1 LRSNRNYL
9 HINVKNSIFAYNLK
23 TKDMVL
29 TFFISAMLA
38 TRPMDT
44 PKEVVRFSTEMI
56 LENEIT
62 IPKPIENKMK

>member
-1 LRSNRNYL
+1 
-9 HINVKNSIFAYNLK
+9 
-23 TKDMVL
+23 MVAL

-44 PKEVVRFSTEMI
+44 PKEIVRFSTEMI
-56 LENEIT
+56 LENETT

>member
-1 LRSNRNYL
+1 
-9 HINVKNSIFAYNLK
+9 
-23 TKDMVL
+23 MVAL
-29 TFFISAMLA
+29 TIFISAMLA

-44 PKEVVRFSTEMI
+44 PKEIIRFSTEMI

>member
-1 LRSNRNYL
+1 
-9 HINVKNSIFAYNLK
+9 
-23 TKDMVL
+23 MVAL
-29 TFFISAMLA
+29 TIFISAMLA

-62 IPKPIENKMK
+62 IPKPVENKAR